1 MYTHYYF
8 LGIGGIGMSAI
19 ARYFKAKGYAVA
31 GYDRTCSKLCEELM
45 QEGIEIHFT
54 DAVEMIP
61 QPFLNKQTTLV
72 VMTPAIPKDSIE
84 LNYFLNEGFTI
95 QKRAQVLGQVT
106 RIERALCVA
115 GTHGKTSTSTMTAHL
130 LKESHVDCN
139 AFLGGISKNY
149 TTNLLLSDKSDLV
162 VIEADEYDRSFH
174 HLHPYMAVITATD
187 ADHLDIYGTHEAYL
201 ESFAHFTSLIQPGGC
216 LIAKKGI
223 QLNPRLQE
231 QVTLYSYSS
240 TEVADFYADNIVI
253 ANGELWFDFITPTER
268 IEKVQLGVPVLVNVE
283 NAVAA
288 MALAY
293 LNGVTPDELRKGM
306 QSFAGIRRRFD
317 IHFKSDHLV
326 VIDDYAHHPAELK
339 ASIKSVKRLYHD
351 KNVLGVFQPHL
362 YSRTNDFYDDF
373 AQALSLLDDVVLL
386 EIYPARELPMQGV
399 QSDFDWLHCFA
410 PHSFLNAVWE
420 ETVLI
425 ALV

>member
-1 MYTHYYF
+1 
-8 LGIGGIGMSAI
+8 
-19 ARYFKAKGYAVA
+19 
-31 GYDRTCSKLCEELM
+31 
-45 QEGIEIHFT
+45 
-54 DAVEMIP
+54 
-61 QPFLNKQTTLV
+61 
-72 VMTPAIPKDSIE
+72 MTEHIK
-84 LNYFLNEGFTI
+84 
-95 QKRAQVLGQVT
+95 K
-106 RIERALCVA
+106 ER
-115 GTHGKTSTSTMTAHL
+115 
-130 LKESHVDCN
+130 HVDCN
-139 AFLGGISKNY
+139 DFLGGISKNY
-149 TTNLLLSDKSDLV
+149 TTNLLLSDKSDLA

-174 HLHPYMAVITATD
+174 HLHSYMAVITATD

-339 ASIKSVKRLYHD
+339 ASRESVKRLYHD

-399 QSDFDWLHCFA
+399 TSELILNNITHNNKILVDKNNLVNELKNHEFDVLLTVGA
-410 PHSFLNAVWE
+410 GDIDTYIPEIINAL
-420 ETVLI
+420 TKD
-425 ALV
+425 